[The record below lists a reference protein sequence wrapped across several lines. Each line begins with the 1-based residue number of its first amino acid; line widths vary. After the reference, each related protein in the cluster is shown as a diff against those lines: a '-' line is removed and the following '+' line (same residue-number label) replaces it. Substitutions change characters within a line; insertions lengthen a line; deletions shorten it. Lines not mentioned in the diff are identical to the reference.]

1 MNQKSVRTMKEDK
14 DKKLD
19 TFVRKA
25 IIEVGLD
32 SPSVDFTRS
41 VLSKIQADAQK
52 SKVFVYRPLISKSVW
67 LVILITIAGVFS
79 YSIWE
84 NPSSEINWLTV
95 LKLNRFAEFNLLTN
109 SLNFYISNTII
120 YSFVG
125 LAFFVWVQVFLL
137 KSYMNKRIVL

>member
-1 MNQKSVRTMKEDK
+1 MKEDK

-19 TFVRKA
+19 AFVRKA
-25 IIEVGLD
+25 IIEAGLD
-32 SPSVDFTRS
+32 GPSFDFTRS

-67 LVILITIAGVFS
+67 LVILITIAGVFA
-79 YSIWE
+79 YSIWG

-95 LKLNRFAEFNLLTN
+95 LKLNRFAEFNLLAN

>member
-1 MNQKSVRTMKEDK
+1 MKEDK

-19 TFVRKA
+19 AFIRKA
-25 IIEVGLD
+25 VIEVGLEN
-32 SPSVDFTRS
+32 PTVDFTRS

-52 SKVFVYRPLISKSVW
+52 STAFVYRPLISKSVW
-67 LVILITIAGVFS
+67 LMILTAIAGVFV

-84 NPSSEINWLTV
+84 NPSSEISWLAV
-95 LKLNRFAEFNLLTN
+95 SKLNRFAEFNLLAN
-109 SLNFYISNTII
+109 SLNFYISNTVI

-137 KSYMNKRIVL
+137 KSYMNKRIAL

>member
-1 MNQKSVRTMKEDK
+1 MKEDK

-19 TFVRKA
+19 TFIRKA
-25 IIEVGLD
+25 VIEAGLEN
-32 SPSVDFTRS
+32 PSVDFTRS

-52 SKVFVYRPLISKSVW
+52 STAFVYRPLISKSVW
-67 LVILITIAGVFS
+67 LMILTAIAGVFV

-95 LKLNRFAEFNLLTN
+95 LKLNRFAEFNLLAN
-109 SLNFYISNTII
+109 SLNFYISNTVI

-137 KSYMNKRIVL
+137 KSYMNKRIAL

>member
-1 MNQKSVRTMKEDK
+1 MKEDK

-19 TFVRKA
+19 AFIRKT
-25 IIEVGLD
+25 IIEAGLEN
-32 SPSVDFTRS
+32 PSVDFTRS

-52 SKVFVYRPLISKSVW
+52 STAFVYRPLISKSVW
-67 LVILITIAGVFS
+67 MMILTAIAGVFV

-84 NPSSEINWLTV
+84 NPSSETSWLAV
-95 LKLNRFAEFNLLTN
+95 LKLNRFAEFNLLAN
-109 SLNFYISNTII
+109 SLNFYISNTVI

-137 KSYMNKRIVL
+137 KSYMNKRIAL